1 MEKPG
6 MKSAGHPPVIGMTD
20 DQMLIDRV
28 AAGSRSILG
37 YDPAE
42 LLGRP
47 ILSLVDDE
55 NVSEMLVAFEEA
67 VRTRAGVVRAIGV
80 QTKSGQLL
88 IAEAVVVPLVPAPSS
103 AFALVPEGDARVS
116 EIGVARQRFV
126 QQLREGVAG
135 TAMAGGAQGRSDLS
149 LLTQRELEIVRRV
162 VSGDRV
168 PAIAARMFLSPST
181 IRSHLSSVFR
191 KFGMR
196 SQQEIVD
203 HFRTTD
209 FGPEEGEGD

>member
-1 MEKPG
+1 
-6 MKSAGHPPVIGMTD
+6 MTD

-28 AAGSRSILG
+28 AAGSPSILG

-55 NVSEMLVAFEEA
+55 NVPEMVVAFEEA
-67 VRTRAGVVRAIGV
+67 IRTHAGVVRAIGV
-80 QTKSGQLL
+80 QTKAGQVLVC
-88 IAEAVVVPLVPAPSS
+88 EAVVVPMVPSPSS
-103 AFALVPEGDARVS
+103 AFALVPARDGRLSDMGIV
-116 EIGVARQRFV
+116 RQRFV
-126 QQLREGVAG
+126 QRLRDGVAG
-135 TAMAGGAQGRSDLS
+135 TTTAGAHRSDLS
-149 LLTQRELEIVRRV
+149 LLTPREFEIVRRV

-181 IRSHLSSVFR
+181 ICSHLSSVFR

-203 HFRTTD
+203 YFRTTD
-209 FGPEEGEGD
+209 FGPEDGEGD